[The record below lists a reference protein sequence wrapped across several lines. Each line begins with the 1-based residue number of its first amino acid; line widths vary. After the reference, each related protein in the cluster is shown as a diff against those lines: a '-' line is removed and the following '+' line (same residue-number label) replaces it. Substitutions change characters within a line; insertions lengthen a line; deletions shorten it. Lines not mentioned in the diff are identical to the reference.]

1 MASLNDDNLRDD
13 LSSTESGKGASLV
26 ALEQGGNV
34 QQSINIVMPEW
45 YGAKGNGL
53 DDDSSAFTQAA
64 NTGKNLYLTSGK
76 KISFNISL
84 RITFYCKL
92 RRWRAKGCFWKW
104 RKVNN
109 KRRVQPFQPI
119 YR

>member
-1 MASLNDDNLRDD
+1 MASLNDENLRDD

-76 KISFNISL
+76 KYLLTSPCALPFIAN
-84 RITFYCKL
+84 YED
-92 RRWRAKGCFWKW
+92 GE
-104 RKVNN
+104 RKTVFGNGA
-109 KRRVQPFQPI
+109 
-119 YR
+119 